1 MAEGAGKNVTHLLK
15 ARKKLMMKSK
25 NIKSRRFQCLTSLSA
40 GEGTRVRVL
49 LFLFLFSSC
58 SVSKQISK
66 QAHTFLLQD
75 SSLINGQ
82 IGISI
87 YEGAT
92 GKYWYN
98 YQAEKYFVPA
108 SNTKL
113 FSMYAGLKYLG
124 DSITAYKYFEDQN
137 TITIDPMGDPTFL
150 HHDYKNQ
157 NAFNFLKE
165 KNKPVVIIDNRWKE
179 NALGFGWSWDDYTSS
194 DMVERSPFPI
204 YGNLIKW
211 TQVKDKPAES
221 SQEGNLVFSEPD
233 VNLSAEQAGWKVNF
247 SIDTG
252 RNNFSVDRDRE
263 ENIYE
268 ITFGKERRREI
279 EIPFVTKG
287 MATTAEL
294 LKDTLNVPV
303 SISALTAHTAFKT
316 FHSQPVDSLFTIMM
330 HRSDNFFAEQTLL
343 MASNAKLGYMSD
355 RKIIDTLLKTDLKD
369 IPQKPKWVDGSGL
382 SRYNLFTPNDFIY
395 ILQKLK
401 TDFGFERLKIILPTG
416 GTGTLSSLYKK
427 DSGYIFAKTGTLS
440 NHVALSGYLLTKK
453 GRLLTFSILA
463 GNFASPATPVRKAIE
478 KFISNIRQRY

>member
-1 MAEGAGKNVTHLLK
+1 MVNKSSGQES
-15 ARKKLMMKSK
+15 KLIQKSK
-25 NIKSRRFQCLTSLSA
+25 NIKLKHLN
-40 GEGTRVRVL
+40 RVRL
-49 LFLFLFSSC
+49 LIFLFLFTSC

-75 SSLINGQ
+75 SSLVNGQ
-82 IGISI
+82 VGISI
-87 YEGAT
+87 YEEAT

-98 YQAEKYFVPA
+98 YQSEKYFVPA

-113 FSMYAGLKYLG
+113 FSLYAGLKYLG

-137 TITIDPMGDPTFL
+137 SIIIDPMGDPTFL

-157 NAFNFLKE
+157 RAFDFLKQ
-165 KNKPVVIIDNRWKE
+165 KKKPVVIIDNRWKE

-194 DMVERSPFPI
+194 DMVERNAFPI

-221 SQEGNLVFSEPD
+221 IQEGNLVFSEPD
-233 VNLSAEQAGWKVNF
+233 VTWKVNF
-247 SIDTG
+247 NADTG
-252 RNNFSVDRDRE
+252 RNNFSVDRERE

-287 MATTAEL
+287 VATVAEL

-303 SISALTAHTAFKT
+303 SITTLPMHNYFKA
-316 FHSQPVDSLFTIMM
+316 FHSQPSDSLFTIMM

-355 RKIIDTLLKTDLKD
+355 RKMIDTLLKTDLKD

-401 TDFGFERLKIILPTG
+401 TDFGLERLKVILPTG

-440 NHVALSGYLLTKK
+440 NHVALSGYLITKK

-463 GNFASPATPVRKAIE
+463 GNFATLATPVRKAIE

>member
-1 MAEGAGKNVTHLLK
+1 M
-15 ARKKLMMKSK
+15 KK
-25 NIKSRRFQCLTSLSA
+25 ITRLSY
-40 GEGTRVRVL
+40 
-49 LFLFLFSSC
+49 FLFLFSYFLFTSC

-66 QAHTFLLQD
+66 QAHTFLLHD

-87 YEGAT
+87 YETAT

-113 FSMYAGLKYLG
+113 FSMYAGMKYLG
-124 DSITAYKYFEDQN
+124 DSVSAFTYFEDQN
-137 TITIDPMGDPTFL
+137 SITIDPMGDPTFL
-150 HHDYKNQ
+150 QHDYKNQ

-165 KNKPVVIIDNRWKE
+165 KKKPVVIIDNRWKE

-211 TQVKDKPAES
+211 TQVKDKPAEN

-233 VNLSAEQAGWKVNF
+233 VTWKVNF
-247 SIDTG
+247 SSDTG
-252 RNNFSVDRDRE
+252 RNNFSVDRNRE

-287 MATTAEL
+287 MATVAEL

-303 SISALTAHTAFKT
+303 SILALPMHNNFKT

-343 MASNAKLGYMSD
+343 MASNTKLGYMSD
-355 RKIIDTLLKTDLKD
+355 RKMIDTLLKTDLAD

-382 SRYNLFTPNDFIY
+382 SRYNLFTPYDLIY

-401 TDFGFERLKIILPTG
+401 NDFGLERLKVILPTG
-416 GTGTLSSLYKK
+416 GTGTLFSLYKK

-440 NHVALSGYLLTKK
+440 NHVALSGYLITKK
-453 GRLLTFSILA
+453 GKLLTFSILA

>member
-1 MAEGAGKNVTHLLK
+1 MLKGKNIMSGFFRCP
-15 ARKKLMMKSK
+15 A
-25 NIKSRRFQCLTSLSA
+25 SLSV
-40 GEGTRVRVL
+40 GEGTRVRL
-49 LFLFLFSSC
+49 LIFLFLFTGC

-87 YEGAT
+87 YESAT

-124 DSITAYKYFEDQN
+124 DSLTTFKYFEDQN
-137 TITIDPMGDPTFL
+137 SITIDPMGDPTFL
-150 HHDYKNQ
+150 HPDYKNQ
-157 NAFNFLKE
+157 RAFNFLKQ
-165 KNKPVVIIDNRWKE
+165 KKKPVVIIDNRWKE

-194 DMVERSPFPI
+194 DMVERSTFPI

-211 TQVKDKPAES
+211 TQVKDKSAES

-233 VNLSAEQAGWKVNF
+233 VNWKVNF
-247 SIDTG
+247 STDTN
-252 RNNFSVDRDRE
+252 RNNFSVDRQRE

-287 MATTAEL
+287 VATIAGL

-303 SISALTAHTAFKT
+303 SITTLPMHNNFKPV
-316 FHSQPVDSLFTIMM
+316 HSQPVDSLFTIMM

-343 MASNAKLGYMSD
+343 MASNEKLGYMSD
-355 RKIIDTLLKTDLKD
+355 RKMIDTLLKTDLKD
-369 IPQKPKWVDGSGL
+369 IPQKPRWVDGSGL

-401 TDFGFERLKIILPTG
+401 NDFGLERLKVILPTG

-440 NHVALSGYLLTKK
+440 NHVALSGFLITKK
-453 GRLLTFSILA
+453 GKLLTFSILA
-463 GNFASPATPVRKAIE
+463 GNFTSSATPIRKAIE
-478 KFISNIRQRY
+478 KFITNIRQRY